1 MKDHYQERLKEL
13 LAERHDALRA
23 FADQKAKSTETIAKI
38 KRINALIQQL
48 KREAKK
54 NGVKMEEAGE

>member
-23 FADQKAKSTETIAKI
+23 FTDQKAKI

-54 NGVKMEEAGE
+54 SGIKIGEAEP

>member
-1 MKDHYQERLKEL
+1 M